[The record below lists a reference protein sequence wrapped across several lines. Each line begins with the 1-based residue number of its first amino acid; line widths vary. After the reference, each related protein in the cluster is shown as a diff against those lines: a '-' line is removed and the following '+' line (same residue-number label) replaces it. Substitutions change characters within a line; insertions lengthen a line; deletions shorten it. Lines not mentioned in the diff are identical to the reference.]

1 MAVDRLDHQILHALG
16 VNGRIAFRQLAT
28 VLDAGEHTVARR
40 YRALVERGVVR
51 VVAMPSPRDDDNGQL
66 LRLHVHPGSGT
77 RLADALARRD
87 DVAWI
92 RTAGAGG
99 EILCGVRAASAPERD
114 HLLLEQLPRTG
125 RVTAVTVYEVLHHF
139 RTPGHADWEGFPHPL
154 DDEQRDRI
162 RADAPPELEPPGT
175 APPMTAEDT
184 ALLRALSQD
193 ARQSAARVAAA
204 TGQTEATV
212 RRRLET
218 LLSSAAI
225 RLDRDLDP
233 LQLGHPIGATLYLDV
248 APGHLHHAG
257 AALARHGPT
266 TFVAAVTG
274 PANLYAGVVTRTI
287 HDLYTYVH
295 STLAD
300 IEGVRHIET
309 SLTGPYVKHAR
320 TVRTPDGVNKVLP
333 HDN

>member
-1 MAVDRLDHQILHALG
+1 MDRLDRQILHALG
-16 VNGRIAFRQLAT
+16 VNGRIAFRRLAAI
-28 VLDAGEHTVARR
+28 LDANEHTVSRR
-40 YRALVERGVVR
+40 YRALVDRGVVR

-87 DVAWI
+87 DVSWI

-99 EILCGVRAASAPERD
+99 EILCGVRAASTHQRD

-125 RVTAVTVYEVLHHF
+125 RVTEVTAYEVLHHF
-139 RTPGHADWEGFPHPL
+139 RTPGHADWEGFPDQL
-154 DDEQRDRI
+154 NDEQRNRI
-162 RADAPPELEPPGT
+162 RTDEPHENEPHEGAPQLT
-175 APPMTAEDT
+175 AGDHS
-184 ALLRALSQD
+184 LLKALSQD
-193 ARQSAARVAAA
+193 ARQSSTRLAAA
-204 TGQTEATV
+204 TGQAESTV

-218 LLSSAAI
+218 LLASGAI

-248 APGHLHHAG
+248 SPGHLHDAG
-257 AALARHGPT
+257 AALAQHKPT

-274 PANLYAGVVTRTI
+274 PTNLYAAVATTTI
-287 HDLYTYVH
+287 NDLYTYVR

-300 IEGVRHIET
+300 VEGVLHIET
-309 SLTGPYVKHAR
+309 SLTGPYLKHAR
-320 TVRTPDGVNKVLP
+320 TIRTSDGVNKVLP
-333 HDN
+333 RNS